1 MRGRVITHVEHLVS
15 VSVRVGMRGR
25 VITHVEHLVSI
36 SVRVRVGMR
45 GRVRV
50 RVRVGMRGRVRVRV
64 RVGMRGRVRVR
75 VGIRVRDTVRLGSA
89 NPHPN
94 PNHVEH
100 RPLLVRQ
107 LALTLALTTLS
118 TAPSSSVS

>member
-36 SVRVRVGMR
+36 S
-45 GRVRV
+45 V